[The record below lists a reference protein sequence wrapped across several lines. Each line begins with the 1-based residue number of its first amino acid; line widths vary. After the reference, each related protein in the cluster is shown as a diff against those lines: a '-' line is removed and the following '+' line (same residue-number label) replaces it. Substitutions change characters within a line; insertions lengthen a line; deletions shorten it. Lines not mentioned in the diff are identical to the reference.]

1 LRPMTA
7 EITLKDV
14 MEVTSQRVF
23 VFKALPEGLPF
34 NAFTDSF
41 RLFLVFPTA
50 EVIITAT
57 GDKAIVELDRIV
69 PYDGTTKRLSQSV
82 SFYVEHFQS
91 VSDITIARGG
101 EPNLS
106 LVAEIRERL
115 ATDGEKL
122 HRSHTVR
129 RSGSRGFRAVYS
141 SAPQ

>member
-1 LRPMTA
+1 MTA
-7 EITLKDV
+7 EITLRDV
-14 MEVTSQRVF
+14 MTVTDQRVF
-23 VFKALPEGLPF
+23 VFKTLPEALPF
-34 NAFTDSF
+34 KAFTDSF

-69 PYDGTTKRLSQSV
+69 PYNGTTKRLSQFV

-91 VSDITIARGG
+91 VSDIAITRGG

-106 LVAEIRERL
+106 LISEIRERL
-115 ATDGEKL
+115 ATDGER
-122 HRSHTVR
+122 HRRSHAGR
-129 RSGSRGFRAVYS
+129 MSGSRGARAVYS

>member
-1 LRPMTA
+1 MT

-14 MEVTSQRVF
+14 MEVTNQNVF
-23 VFKALPEGLPF
+23 VFKALSDGLPF
-34 NAFTDSF
+34 KAFTDSY

-57 GDKAIVELDRIV
+57 GDKAIVELDRTV

-82 SFYVEHFQS
+82 SFYVEHFRS
-91 VSDITIARGG
+91 ISDVAIARGG

-115 ATDGEKL
+115 ASDGQR
-122 HRSHTVR
+122 HRRSHTGR